1 MVKNGKNCGILFVC
15 QRSDVNFFKPMWER
29 DSKIDPDNLHTES
42 LNIPSLHAK
51 YFEIYNTIFLLRK
64 KAEQQRK
71 NIRHERYEYF
81 SGKADPDVYIENPFP
96 KKIRDK
102 DTMTKYLDADEKLS
116 NTSLKI
122 DYYDT
127 MLTYIESI
135 LKVIQNRTYQ
145 IKNAIEFMRF
155 QSGLG

>member
-1 MVKNGKNCGILFVC
+1 MSVTLETL
-15 QRSDVNFFKPMWER
+15 QEMWEK

-81 SGKADPDVYIENPFP
+81 SGKADPDVYIENTIP

-102 DTMTKYLDADEKLS
+102 DTMTKYMDADEKLS
-116 NTSLKI
+116 TSSLKI

-127 MLTYIESI
+127 MLVYIESI
-135 LKVIQNRTYQ
+135 LKVIQNRTFQ

-155 QSGLG
+155 NSGLG

>member
-1 MVKNGKNCGILFVC
+1 MVVDLEMIQK
-15 QRSDVNFFKPMWER
+15 MWEQ
-29 DSKIDPDNLHTES
+29 DSNIDLDNLHTES
-42 LNIPSLHAK
+42 INIPKLHAK
-51 YFEIYNTIFLLRK
+51 YFEIYNNIVLLKK

-81 SGKADPDVYIENPFP
+81 SGKADPAIYVDKPFP

-102 DTMTKYLDADEKLS
+102 DTMQKYLDSDESLS
-116 NTSLKI
+116 SVSLKI

-127 MLTYIESI
+127 ILNYIESI

-145 IKNAIEFMRF
+145 IKNAVEFMKF
-155 QSGLG
+155 QAGYG

>member
-1 MVKNGKNCGILFVC
+1 MSVTLDSI
-15 QRSDVNFFKPMWER
+15 QEMWEK
-29 DSKIDPDNLHTES
+29 DAEIDRDNLHEES
-42 LNIPSLHAK
+42 LKIPSLHAK
-51 YFEIYNTIFLLRK
+51 YFELYNTIFLLRK

-81 SGKADPDVYIENPFP
+81 SGKSDPEVYQDNPFP

-102 DTMTKYLDADEKLS
+102 DTMQKYLDSDESLS
-116 NTSLKI
+116 SVSLKI

-127 MLTYIESI
+127 ILNYIESI

-145 IKNAIEFMRF
+145 IKNAVEFMKF
-155 QSGLG
+155 QAGYG

>member
-1 MVKNGKNCGILFVC
+1 MNLSLEVI
-15 QRSDVNFFKPMWER
+15 QATWEK
-29 DSKIDPDNLHTES
+29 DSKIDQDNLHTES

-64 KAEQQRK
+64 RAEQQKR
-71 NIRHERYEYF
+71 NIRHERYEYY
-81 SGKADPDVYIENPFP
+81 SGKADPDVYVKNPFP

-102 DTMTKYLDADEKLS
+102 DTMQKYLDADEKLS
-116 NTSLKI
+116 TICLKI

-127 MLTYIESI
+127 MLVYIESI
-135 LKVIQNRTYQ
+135 LKMIQNRTYQ

-155 QSGLG
+155 NAGLG

>member
-1 MVKNGKNCGILFVC
+1 MVLDLEMIQK
-15 QRSDVNFFKPMWER
+15 MWEE
-29 DSKIDPDNLHTES
+29 DSNIDLDNLHTES
-42 LNIPSLHAK
+42 INIPKLHAK
-51 YFEIYNTIFLLRK
+51 YFEIYNNIVLLKK

-81 SGKADPDVYIENPFP
+81 SGKADPAIYVDKPFP

-102 DTMTKYLDADEKLS
+102 DTMQKYLDSDESLS
-116 NTSLKI
+116 SVSLKI

-127 MLTYIESI
+127 ILNYIESI

-145 IKNAIEFMRF
+145 IKNAVEFMKF
-155 QSGLG
+155 QAGYG

>member
-1 MVKNGKNCGILFVC
+1 MSITLEKL
-15 QRSDVNFFKPMWER
+15 QEMWEK
-29 DSKIDPDNLHTES
+29 DSKINPDELHTES

-51 YFEIYNTIFLLRK
+51 YFELYNTIFLLRK

-81 SGKADPDVYIENPFP
+81 SGKSDPQVYIDDPFP

-102 DTMTKYLDADEKLS
+102 DTMQKYLDADEKLS
-116 NTSLKI
+116 NSNLKI

-127 MLTYIESI
+127 MLVYIESI
-135 LKVIQNRTYQ
+135 LKVIQNRTFQ

-155 QSGLG
+155 NAGLG